1 MKIIASLV
9 GVLAL
14 ISAFAISGLAE
25 NNSGVCA
32 FIFFGYCALIVG
44 AQFILAIVFFVC
56 LAKVII
62 SVVSKSVVVQKN

>member
-44 AQFILAIVFFVC
+44 AQFILASLFFIC
-56 LAKVII
+56 LVKVIM
-62 SVVSKSVVVQKN
+62 SVVFKRIVVQKN